1 MTKLGTYLVL
11 RRVWNP
17 IDFQGHGSK
26 VKLKCLGEGIRHA
39 LHCPCFITF
48 VFRMEDM
55 YQGPY
60 AIILLHLFLEW
71 KILFFLLHL
80 FFRME
85 DVDQGLYAIILLHL
99 FLEWK
104 MWTKDRML
112 LFCHLLVN

>member
-1 MTKLGTYLVL
+1 
-11 RRVWNP
+11 
-17 IDFQGHGSK
+17 
-26 VKLKCLGEGIRHA
+26 
-39 LHCPCFITF
+39 
-48 VFRMEDM
+48 MEDM

-71 KILFFLLHL
+71 KILFFYYIYFLEWKMCTRDRILFFLLHL
-80 FFRME
+80 IFRME

-104 MWTKDRML
+104 MWTRDRML